1 MASKTSTLKAP
12 GRVPGKLSGLLDT
25 LYNEHRYIL
34 SLLDN
39 LEQQTLRLKS
49 GKVPD
54 YQLLLDSIDY
64 LTHYPD
70 RYHHSREDLLF
81 AGMLT
86 QDREFT
92 PHIER
97 LQREHATLRNHNN
110 RLFAELSAAVEG
122 APVDRPALLCKLR
135 TYIKHYRQH
144 INYESREIFPRARG
158 SLRPSL
164 LNEINDK
171 TRYLDDP
178 LFGDRVSRQYHRLAR
193 NLNLRVTN
201 LRDQVMLR
209 EYLTLETLLENVTRA
224 SDRLPGFANVPNPFK
239 LVSPRPSW
247 QARAMNLFTRSVM
260 KPVMR
265 FSSLESLRA
274 ITLRADELGEK
285 NLPPDI
291 KSEPVNH
298 ADYQAEWIRIKGK
311 RPRKVLLYL
320 PGGGFIIRTA
330 VQHKVFVAR
339 MCRAAGTKALL
350 VHYRLA
356 PEVPFPGG
364 LEDCLAAYHDLL
376 RQGFQPSDI
385 TLAGDSA
392 GGGLVLSTLLAL
404 RDEGTELPARA
415 IVLSPLADLAYK
427 GNSRR
432 HNKRADPVLPT
443 QRIAAMQELY
453 IGESLPDNRYAAPV
467 LADFVGLP
475 PILGVVGSTEI
486 LLDDTLRAA
495 LQAGKAD
502 VPFYLEVWEKMPH
515 VFPIFSILPES
526 EVAIERIGKFIREG
540 YLHPLPKRYG
550 RHKAT
555 RREQRALALK

>member
-1 MASKTSTLKAP
+1 MASSTTARGP
-12 GRVPGKLSGLLDT
+12 GRTPGKLSGLLDT

-34 SLLDN
+34 ALLDN

-81 AGMLT
+81 AEMLK
-86 QDREFT
+86 QDGDFT
-92 PHIER
+92 THIKR
-97 LQREHATLRNHNN
+97 LQREHATLRTHNN
-110 RLFAELSAAVEG
+110 RLFAELSSAVQG
-122 APVDRPALLCKLR
+122 APVDRPALLRKLR

-144 INYESREIFPRARG
+144 IHYESHEIFPRARG
-158 SLRPSL
+158 SLRPAL
-164 LNEINDK
+164 LNAINDK

-178 LFGDRVSRQYHRLAR
+178 LFGDRVNRQYHRLAR
-193 NLNLRVTN
+193 DLNLRVTN
-201 LRDQVMLR
+201 LRDEVLLR
-209 EYLTLETLLENVTRA
+209 EYLTLETLLETATRA
-224 SDRLPGFANVPNPFK
+224 GDRVSGLARMPNPFK

-265 FSSLESLRA
+265 YGSLDSLRA

-291 KSEPVNH
+291 KSAVVNH

-330 VQHKVFVAR
+330 VQHREFVAR
-339 MCRAAGTKALL
+339 MCRVAGTKALL
-350 VHYRLA
+350 VHYSLA

-376 RQGFQPSDI
+376 RQGYQADNI

-404 RDEGTELPARA
+404 RDEGTKLPARA
-415 IVLSPLADLAYK
+415 IVLSPLADLAYR
-427 GNSRR
+427 GNSRL

-443 QRIAAMQELY
+443 QRIAAMQALY

-467 LADFVGLP
+467 LADFDGLP
-475 PILGVVGSTEI
+475 PILGIVGSTEI

-495 LQAGKAD
+495 LQAGRAD

-515 VFPIFSILPES
+515 VFPIFSVLPES
-526 EVAIERIGKFIREG
+526 KVAIERIGKFIREG
-540 YLHPLPKRYG
+540 QLQPLPSRYG

-555 RREQRALALK
+555 HRERRALAHK